1 VIVLALDTTTRAG
14 SVAVADDDRVLA
26 LVPGDSSRTHGE
38 RLPGEIAVALER
50 AGVSRDGVDLLAVA
64 AGPGAFTGLRIGL
77 AAMQGLAMTL
87 GKPVAG
93 VSALDALAAQV
104 TDPGVDLVAPWMDA
118 QRGDVFASLVDVRT
132 RGTIEAP
139 LTASPFAVAGQWATL
154 IGDRSVVFIGD
165 AVSRDAEVIAAAGKG
180 RWRTQ
185 APEPLAPQI
194 ATLGRRMA
202 ERGEAGLPHALTPIY
217 VRRPDAEIERDRH
230 DQP

>member
-1 VIVLALDTTTRAG
+1 MIVLALDTTTRAG

-26 LVPGDSSRTHGE
+26 LVPGDPSRTHGE
-38 RLPGEIAVALER
+38 RLPGEIAAALER
-50 AGVSRDGVDLLAVA
+50 AEVSRHRVDLLAVA

-104 TDPGVDLVAPWMDA
+104 NDAGVDLVAPWMDA

-132 RGTIEAP
+132 QRTIEAP
-139 LTASPFAVAGQWATL
+139 LTANPSVVAQQWATV

-165 AVSRDAEVIAAAGKG
+165 AVTRDADAIAAAGKG

-185 APEPLAPQI
+185 TPQPLAPQI
-194 ATLGRRMA
+194 AAIGRRMA

-217 VRRPDAEIERDRH
+217 VRRPDAEIERERRG
-230 DQP
+230 QP